1 MPNAN
6 VVSAE
11 SPDQLRRKRNLRLRI
26 VAVLFILPFLG
37 WVIADG
43 EWLFTLV
50 IACVLSLAALEYGQL
65 FRLHGLRPSIPLLI
79 IGVSSL
85 AVGRFLFG
93 FEHMPF
99 MLALLCLLTQIW
111 HLVDYERGAT
121 RSATDFA
128 LTLAGIL
135 FLGWIGSYLISLR
148 RIPDGEWWVLIV
160 LPCVWLA
167 DGFAFVAGRVSG
179 NHQLT
184 RRLSPSKSWEGY
196 LAGVLAST
204 IGGASLIF
212 LWRIGA
218 GPDSTLSVSSGLV
231 VGLMIG
237 LLVPLGDLGISM
249 IKRELQVKDTSELI
263 PGHGGMLDRLDT
275 WLWAGVLGYYLV
287 TWIST

>member
-1 MPNAN
+1 
-6 VVSAE
+6 VV
-11 SPDQLRRKRNLRLRI
+11 
-26 VAVLFILPFLG
+26 VLLILPFLG

-43 EWLFTLV
+43 EWLYMLV
-50 IACVLSLAALEYGQL
+50 IACVLSLAAFEYGQL
-65 FRLHGLRPSIPLLI
+65 FRRHGMRPALPMLI

-85 AVGRFLFG
+85 AVGRFLYG

-99 MLALLCLLTQIW
+99 LLALLSLITQIW

-128 LTLAGIL
+128 ITLAGIL

-167 DGFAFVAGRVSG
+167 DGFAFVAGRVAG
-179 NHQLT
+179 KHPLT

-196 LAGVLAST
+196 LGGLVASA
-204 IGGASLIF
+204 IGGASLTF

-218 GPDSTLSVSSGLV
+218 GPDSTLTASAGFF
-231 VGLMIG
+231 VGLIIG

-249 IKRELQVKDTSELI
+249 IKRELEVKDTSELI

-275 WLWAGVLGYYLV
+275 WLWAGVLGFYLV